1 MANIQVIDNIAP
13 INQTTPAAITM
24 YCGPSETG
32 ATVTY
37 TQPLFA
43 DNCDGINLEGTL
55 TQGKGSPSFFEIGTT
70 RVTYE
75 YTDAAGNGPVS
86 YSFDVTIIQDTEAP
100 SISCPASPMNV
111 IANTSGNIYTQ
122 NSQDWDATAID
133 AQGVQSLT
141 HNYNGGG
148 TTLKDAT
155 FSLGTHIITWTAS
168 DIHGNTSSCDITVI
182 VSPAISVS
190 LVSSSADNSL
200 CEGESTA
207 FTATV
212 TGGSAPYTFLFF
224 IDGTAQSTGV
234 IDNTFTTTSLTNG
247 QTLYVEVTDKLGNK
261 ATSNDLSVTVFRKP
275 QTGAIHHVKN
285 KND

>member
-1 MANIQVIDNIAP
+1 
-13 INQTTPAAITM
+13 M